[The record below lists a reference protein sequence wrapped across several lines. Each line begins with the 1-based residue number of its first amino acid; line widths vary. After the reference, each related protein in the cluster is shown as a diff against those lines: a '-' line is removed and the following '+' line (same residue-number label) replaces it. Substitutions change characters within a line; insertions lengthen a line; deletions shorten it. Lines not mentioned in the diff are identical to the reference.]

1 MRLSRSIRWQLVLA
15 VLVLACAPGWSSNPL
30 ARKAPPTITVA
41 LDATD
46 APRKILHARLVIPAG
61 PGALTLYYPKW
72 LPGEHGPTGPIVN
85 LAGLKLSAGGREIP
99 WRRDLDDMYTF
110 HCQVPKGATS
120 VEVALDFL
128 LPDATSGFSS
138 GASASSELAVINW
151 NQVVL
156 YPAGWPAAELTYVA
170 SLQLPP
176 GWKFGTALPVA
187 KEESY
192 AIEFQPASLVT
203 LIDSPVIAGAHFR
216 EIALSPG
223 QEPQHFLDLVADAD
237 ADLAITPQQ
246 EADYRQLV
254 AETGALFGARHYRDY
269 HFLYTLSQY
278 TAHFGLEHHESS
290 DDRTFE
296 RVFLDSDEFKVSAGL
311 LPHEFT
317 HSWNGKFRRPAG
329 LATPDYQ
336 QPMKGELLWVYEGLT
351 QYLGNLLTARS
362 GLYTPEEYRDHLAS
376 LAAYLDH
383 EPGRTWRNLQDTA
396 DAAQVLY
403 GSPAAWESWR
413 RSTDFYDESVLI
425 WLDVDTT
432 IRRESHGQ
440 KSLDDFCHLF
450 HGAPSTGPE
459 VKPYSFDDVAAGL
472 NRVVPYDWKSFL
484 RERLESHGPGAP
496 LGGIGASG
504 WRLVYTDQ
512 MSPLQG
518 AAERV
523 RHFTDVQYSLGF
535 WLNREGVL
543 GDVIP
548 GMPGAQAGLAP
559 GMKVVAVNS
568 RQYSPAVLHEAI
580 RAAKGSG
587 QPIELLAVN
596 DGYYKTFRLDYH
608 EGEKYPHLVR
618 DESKP
623 DLLSDII
630 KPHAERVA
638 GGAQQ

>member
-1 MRLSRSIRWQLVLA
+1 MGSSRWMRLVLGLTVA
-15 VLVLACAPGWSSNPL
+15 ALLCAPAWSANPL
-30 ARKAPPTITVA
+30 ARKPPTITVS

-46 APRKILHARLVIPAG
+46 APRKILHARLVIPAS

-85 LAGLKLSAGGREIP
+85 LAGLKLSAGGREIS
-99 WRRDLDDMYTF
+99 WRRDLEDMYTF
-110 HCQVPKGATS
+110 HCQVPERAS
-120 VEVALDFL
+120 AVEVSLDFL
-128 LPDATSGFSS
+128 MPDMASGFSS
-138 GASASSELAVINW
+138 GASATSELAVINW

-156 YPAGWPAAELTYVA
+156 YPSGWPAAELTYVA

-187 KEESY
+187 KQESY
-192 AIEFQPASLVT
+192 AVEFQPVSLVR
-203 LIDSPVIAGAHFR
+203 LIDSPVLAGAHFR
-216 EIALSPG
+216 EVALSPG
-223 QEPQHFLDLVADAD
+223 QDPPHFLDIAADAD
-237 ADLAITPQQ
+237 ADLAMSPQV
-246 EADYRQLV
+246 EAAYRQLV

-269 HFLYTLSQY
+269 HFLYTLSEY

-296 RVFLDSDEFKVSAGL
+296 RVFLDNDRFKTSAGL
-311 LPHEFT
+311 LPHEFV

-329 LATPDYQ
+329 LATSDYQ

-351 QYLGNLLTARS
+351 QYLGNMLTARS
-362 GLYTPEEYRDHLAS
+362 GLYTAEEYRDHLAQV
-376 LAAYLDH
+376 AAALDH
-383 EPGRTWRNLQDTA
+383 TPGRSWRNLQDTA
-396 DAAQVLY
+396 DAAQVLF

-413 RSTDFYDESVLI
+413 RSVDFYDESVLI

-459 VKPYSFDDVAAGL
+459 MKKYSFDDVANEL
-472 NRVVPYDWKSFL
+472 NRVVPYDWKRFL

-496 LGGIGASG
+496 LGGLEASG

-512 MSPLQG
+512 MSPLQRS
-518 AAERV
+518 AESV
-523 RHFTDVQYSLGF
+523 RHQTDVSFSLGF
-535 WLNREGVL
+535 WVNHEGVL

-548 GMPGAQAGLAP
+548 GMPAAQAGMAP
-559 GMKVVAVNS
+559 GLRLLAVNG
-568 RQYSPAVLHEAI
+568 RQYSPEVLREAI
-580 RAAKGSG
+580 RAAKGGS
-587 QPIELLAVN
+587 QPIELLAFN
-596 DGYYKTFRLDYH
+596 DGYYKSYRLDYH

-630 KPHAERVA
+630 KAHAAPAA
-638 GGAQQ
+638 GGAAQ

>member
-1 MRLSRSIRWQLVLA
+1 MRAFRSIRWPFVLA
-15 VLVLACAPGWSSNPL
+15 SLVLACAPAWSSKPL
-30 ARKAPPTITVA
+30 ARKAPPTITVS

-46 APRKILHARLVIPAG
+46 APRKILHAKLVIPAS

-72 LPGEHGPTGPIVN
+72 LPGEHGPTGPIVD
-85 LAGLKLSAGGREIP
+85 LAGLKLTAGGAEIP
-99 WRRDLDDMYTF
+99 WRRDLEDMYTF

-128 LPDATSGFSS
+128 MPDVTSGFSS

-187 KEESY
+187 RQESY

-203 LIDSPVIAGAHFR
+203 LIDSPVLAGAHFR
-216 EIALSPG
+216 EIALTAG
-223 QEPQHFLDLVADAD
+223 QEPQHFLDMAADAD
-237 ADLAITPQQ
+237 ADLAMSPQV

-296 RVFLDSDEFKVSAGL
+296 RVLLDQDEFKVSAGL

-351 QYLGNLLTARS
+351 QYLGNMLTARS
-362 GLYTPEEYRDHLAS
+362 GLYTPEEYRDHLAQV
-376 LAAYLDH
+376 AAALDH
-383 EPGRTWRNLQDTA
+383 TSGRAWRNLQDTA

-413 RSTDFYDESVLI
+413 RSTDFYDESVLV
-425 WLDVDTT
+425 WLEVDTT
-432 IRRESHGQ
+432 IRRESKGQ
-440 KSLDDFCHLF
+440 KSLDDFCHIF
-450 HGAPSTGPE
+450 HGGPNTGPE

-484 RERLESHGPGAP
+484 RQRLESHGPGAP
-496 LGGIGASG
+496 LGGLEASG

-512 MSPLQG
+512 MSPLQKS
-518 AAERV
+518 AERV
-523 RHFTDVQYSLGF
+523 RKMTDVSFSLGF

-559 GMKVVAVNS
+559 GMKVVAVNG
-568 RQYSPAVLHEAI
+568 RQYSPEVLREAI
-580 RAAKGSG
+580 RAAKGSS

-596 DGYYKTFRLDYH
+596 DGYYKSFRLDYH
-608 EGEKYPHLVR
+608 EGEKYPHLAR
-618 DESKP
+618 DEARP

-630 KPHAERVA
+630 KPHAARVA
-638 GGAQQ
+638 GGAEQ